1 MVIRV
6 NIKTGTAIPLDDAVE
21 NRGAELTEIVKERL
35 ALLKVADAL
44 DIVENVGIRF
54 DDDTYIIHEV

>member
-35 ALLKVADAL
+35 ALLKVGRCSRYR
-44 DIVENVGIRF
+44 ENVGIRF